1 MMQLK
6 VAVVVSVA
14 LLAVGSWWWIARDVP
29 RGPSEAEA
37 TVGVAGARHG
47 RRGDSDDKQKQP
59 SPQSSRTPSSPSPS
73 GSQGRTV
80 SESGAPETENAG
92 LDASRRTEKPS
103 EWREARGGSR
113 EFHAQDRGLWS
124 DAEGGV
130 ESGEFGQFKQLVD
143 SMRAF
148 FEENPRGSP
157 IDADAAGLFAD
168 DVDRLDFDEDGAI
181 SPRELGRARRLVER
195 AEHHPVRNDRDD
207 GAYPVERDGYRRPD
221 REFDAIDANRDGLM
235 EVDEYYSFL
244 VDAEKISLLLDANG
258 DGKIGRDESGLSDE
272 NFAPLDRDDNGFL
285 MPWEIRKAVARGAL
299 R

>member
-1 MMQLK
+1 MMQVK

-29 RGPSEAEA
+29 RGPSEAEV
-37 TVGVAGARHG
+37 TVGVAEARHG

-59 SPQSSRTPSSPSPS
+59 SPQSSRAPSPPSPS

-80 SESGAPETENAG
+80 SESGAPETEIAG
-92 LDASRRTEKPS
+92 LDASRRTEKPF

-207 GAYPVERDGYRRPD
+207 GVYPVERDGYRRPD
-221 REFDAIDANRDGLM
+221 WEFDTIDTNRDGLM
-235 EVDEYYSFL
+235 DVDEYYSFL
-244 VDAEKISLLLDANG
+244 VDTERISFRLDRDG
-258 DGKIGRDESGLSDE
+258 DGEISRYESGLTDDD
-272 NFAPLDRDDNGFL
+272 FALLDFNDSGSLKPGEMR
-285 MPWEIRKAVARGAL
+285 RAVAQGAL
-299 R
+299 Y